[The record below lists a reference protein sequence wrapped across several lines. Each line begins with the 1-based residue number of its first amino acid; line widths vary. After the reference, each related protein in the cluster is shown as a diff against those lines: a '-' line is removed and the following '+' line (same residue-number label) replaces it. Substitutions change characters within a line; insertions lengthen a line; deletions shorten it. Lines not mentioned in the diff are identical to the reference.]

1 MRYSQSEKMEIIR
14 LVETSEVSVKRT
26 LKELGINRS
35 TFYKWYQRYLED
47 GYDGLA
53 NKYQPPRQFW
63 NAVPLGEREK
73 IVEVALE
80 YPEKSPR
87 ELAWYITDTRGY
99 YVSESTVYRIL
110 KAHDLVTSPVYTV
123 LTARDK
129 FFEPTKAVNE
139 LWQTD
144 FTYLKV
150 IGWGWYYLSTVLDDY
165 SRYILAWRLCS
176 GMSADE
182 AKVTVNEAIRA
193 TGIQY
198 SKVIDRPRLLSDNG
212 PCFISQA
219 FEEYLETEG
228 IGHIRCKPYHP
239 MTQGKIERYHRSMK
253 NIIQLDNYYFPSEL
267 EDQIRLFVT
276 HYNNERYH
284 EALGNLTPADVF
296 HGRDRE
302 IKARR
307 AQIKEKTMRLRRA
320 QYCSLRIV

>member
-1 MRYSQSEKMEIIR
+1 M
-14 LVETSEVSVKRT
+14 
-26 LKELGINRS
+26 
-35 TFYKWYQRYLED
+35 
-47 GYDGLA
+47 
-53 NKYQPPRQFW
+53 
-63 NAVPLGEREK
+63 
-73 IVEVALE
+73 
-80 YPEKSPR
+80 
-87 ELAWYITDTRGY
+87 
-99 YVSESTVYRIL
+99 
-110 KAHDLVTSPVYTV
+110 
-123 LTARDK
+123 TARDK

-176 GMSADE
+176 GMSANE
-182 AKVTVNEAIRA
+182 AKATVHEAIRA

-198 SKVIDRPRLLSDNG
+198 SRVIDRPRLLSDNG

-253 NIIQLDNYYFPSEL
+253 NIIRLDNYYFPSEL
-267 EDQIRLFVT
+267 EDQIRLFVA

-307 AQIKEKTMRLRRA
+307 AQTKERTMQLRRA
-320 QYCSLRIV
+320 KNCSLSLV